1 MKGYILDSDTWI
13 EYFHHR
19 SGIGFHI
26 SQTPK
31 QKIFASDV
39 SIAEL
44 TYGAVHSNN
53 VKKHMEEPKIVQEN
67 FQVLPIPERWIDD
80 YVEIR
85 QALASQGVK
94 AGDFDILIAV
104 TARHYGL
111 TVVTHNMKHF
121 GKMPGI
127 QCVDWVDSK

>member
-1 MKGYILDSDTWI
+1 MK
-13 EYFHHR
+13 
-19 SGIGFHI
+19 
-26 SQTPK
+26 
-31 QKIFASDV
+31 
-39 SIAEL
+39 
-44 TYGAVHSNN
+44 
-53 VKKHMEEPKIVQEN
+53 EPKIVQEN
-67 FQVLPIPERWIDD
+67 FKVLPLPERWIDD

-85 QALASQGVK
+85 QALASQGLK

-127 QCVDWVDSK
+127 QCVDWVDSI